1 MLNKAFTIG
10 LSFIVLVLSACTRDQ
25 PFNRKL
31 WNDAEGL
38 DFKYRDGMLNDLLKN
53 RKIKGMRFYQV
64 TDSLGWPQGKK
75 DNYIYYDIDVKYD
88 GYPPSYIKRLYVYFK
103 DSVAV
108 STRIYEHTEKK
119 KKK

>member
-1 MLNKAFTIG
+1 MLNKALIVV
-10 LSFIVLVLSACTRDQ
+10 LSFVIMLLSACTSDQ

-31 WNDAEGL
+31 WKDADGL
-38 DFKYRDGMLNDLLKN
+38 DFKYRASMVNDLLQN
-53 RKIKGMRFYQV
+53 HKIKGLKFYQV

-75 DNYIYYDIDVKYD
+75 DDYIYYDIVVKYD
-88 GYPPSYIKRLYVYFK
+88 GYPPSYVKRLYVYFK

-108 STRIYEHTEKK
+108 NTKIYEHTEKK